1 MNPNRNPSLIS
12 IVRADYYTFLSI
24 LFVVILWVFYAL
36 FQILNPSI
44 PINSLFTALGV
55 SFVALIIGIW
65 RIQMILALFNSGIK
79 LSATITESWF
89 FRGHGRINYAY
100 TYRGHDYLSGNDLV
114 PTGDAKRLRVGDRVT
129 VIIDPD
135 NPARAIIMDLFS

>member
-1 MNPNRNPSLIS
+1 MRT
-12 IVRADYYTFLSI
+12 DYYTFLSI
-24 LFVVILWVFYAL
+24 LFVVILWVFFAL

-44 PINSLFTALGV
+44 PTNSLFTALGV

-89 FRGHGRINYAY
+89 FRGHGRIDYTY

-114 PTGDAKRLRVGDRVT
+114 PTGEAKRLRVGDRVT